1 MQYTEDLIVPILKGT
16 SAASSRGEAFALS
29 QEDSPVVQSFAADI
43 VVMYAF
49 NLPDRLQYVSHREM
63 AQMGVS
69 ESQLHARAIENMPR
83 HLPEIKLNDLN
94 NGVFGVS
101 CGGTLEA
108 SLLLL
113 EPMWQQLAPY
123 LPGIPLAAVPARDL
137 LIVSGSKHPNAF
149 ARIKQAGNIA
159 LADPSQEVS
168 KVVLWRQGNRWDR
181 CTL

>member
-16 SAASSRGEAFALS
+16 GPASLRGEALALS
-29 QEDSPVVQSFAADI
+29 QEDSPVVLPFAADI

-49 NLPDRLQYVSHREM
+49 NLPHRLQYISHREM
-63 AQMGVS
+63 AQLGVS
-69 ESQLHARAIENMPR
+69 ESELHAKAIENMPR
-83 HLPEIKLNDLN
+83 HLSEIKLNDLN

-113 EPMWQQLAPY
+113 EPVWQQLAPY

-137 LIVSGSKHPNAF
+137 LIVSGSKQPNAF
-149 ARIKQAGNIA
+149 ARIKQAGNTA
-159 LADPSQEVS
+159 LHDPSQEIS
-168 KVVLWRQGNRWDR
+168 KLVLWRQGSRWDR
-181 CTL
+181 CPL